1 MYKDH
6 VGKGG
11 VKSLSGGPQLKSDS
25 STSSDVTLKK
35 KKTTHK
41 KTQQTPKQTK
51 KKNKQISRLVKL

>member
-35 KKTTHK
+35 KKQHTKKPNKPPNKQK
-41 KTQQTPKQTK
+41 KT
-51 KKNKQISRLVKL
+51 KQISRLVKL